1 MLLMVRCPI
10 CGSKSQMRRSISGI
24 AEALL
29 LKNVIRLHARCHDLW
44 WDASFSER
52 QEIRK
57 VLIEIGRQES
67 IEQSNMRASL

>member
-1 MLLMVRCPI
+1 
-10 CGSKSQMRRSISGI
+10 MRRSISGI

-29 LKNVIRLHARCHDLW
+29 LKNVIRLHAQCHDLW

-67 IEQSNMRASL
+67 VEQFNLRASM

>member
-1 MLLMVRCPI
+1 MLLTVRCPI

-29 LKNVIRLHARCHDLW
+29 LKSVIRLHAQCHDLW

-57 VLIEIGRQES
+57 MLADVGRQEV
-67 IEQSNMRASL
+67 IEQSDMRASL